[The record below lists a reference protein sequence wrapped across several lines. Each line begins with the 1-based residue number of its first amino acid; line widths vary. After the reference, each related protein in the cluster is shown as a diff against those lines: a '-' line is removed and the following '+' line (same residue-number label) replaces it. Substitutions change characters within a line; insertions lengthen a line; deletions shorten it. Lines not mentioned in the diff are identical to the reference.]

1 MKTVAHPA
9 LAGLL
14 IPCVLPAASGR
25 SPHSRGSN
33 VKVVQESLRH
43 ANSCTTLEHSCT
55 TLEYTHKL

>member
-25 SPHSRGSN
+25 SPHSRGAN

-43 ANSCTTLEHSCT
+43 ANSCTTLEH
-55 TLEYTHKL
+55 THKL